1 MLKKT
6 KEAIKNYKSTN
17 LKSGKFKDGEL
28 DIYDTHMTDA
38 EIILKYQEILPVLQ
52 DENSS
57 TVNARDLHNQLGVGK
72 DFSTWIK
79 EKIENYGFE
88 DKIDYSIET
97 PKTGNQKGKGG
108 DRRSIEYS
116 LTLSTAK
123 ELAMV
128 QNNDAGRIAR
138 KYFIAIE
145 NAYKNRDDWNYDR
158 ADTLIGSKELKKAI
172 IINNKKLLVEKPSWA
187 KGGVHQA
194 EFCMF
199 NNVIIGMCATEYRKL
214 MGLKKSD
221 SIRNTFT
228 EQQLEYVA
236 ELEKYD
242 ADLIMVQGIF
252 NYDKR
257 QEILTKKYTLMA

>member
-1 MLKKT
+1 MLKST
-6 KEAIKNYKSTN
+6 KEKIKNYKSTN
-17 LKSGKFKDGEL
+17 LKSGKFKDSEL
-28 DIYDTHMTDA
+28 NIYDTHMTDV

-52 DENSS
+52 DNNSS
-57 TVNARDLHNQLGVGK
+57 TVNARDLHNQLGIGK

-79 EKIENYGFE
+79 GKIENYGFE
-88 DKIDYSIET
+88 ENIDYSIET
-97 PKTGNQKGKGG
+97 PKMGNQKGKGG
-108 DRRSIEYS
+108 DRRSIEYL

-145 NAYKNRDDWNYDR
+145 NAYKNREDWNYDR
-158 ADTLIGSKELKKAI
+158 ADSLIGSKELQKAMM
-172 IINNKKLLVEKPSWA
+172 KYRKQLLEKMPSW
-187 KGGVHQA
+187 GRTVQRA

-199 NNVIIGMCATEYRKL
+199 NNIIIGMCASDYRKV
-214 MGLKKSD
+214 MGLSKKD
-221 SIRNTFT
+221 SIRNTFS

-242 ADLIMVQGIF
+242 ADLIMVQSIF
-252 NYDKR
+252 DYDKR
-257 QEILTKKYTLMA
+257 QEILTKKYKLMT